1 MQARDYFRGFFNQP
15 AYRLWEADFVL
26 KVITEEVNTRLRGRS
41 VSKWSYTDVGG
52 NRQKWMRCPYR
63 EEVLCSQEGHYLP
76 YF

>member
-52 NRQKWMRCPYR
+52 NRQK
-63 EEVLCSQEGHYLP
+63 
-76 YF
+76 